1 MVNSSALWL
10 FLNGPYRRVMA
21 RNVEIGNAIFVPR
34 LDIARRAIVHFDGRQ
49 TGGVSVLAHEATH
62 SHVARRWAC

>member
-1 MVNSSALWL
+1 
-10 FLNGPYRRVMA
+10 MA